1 MMTFV
6 TCCMARYIG
15 IGNVKVGASSIDSL
29 ETVHDEFFLEID
41 DHFSLEDD
49 LWGLYLNHIMI

>member
-1 MMTFV
+1 
-6 TCCMARYIG
+6 MARYIG